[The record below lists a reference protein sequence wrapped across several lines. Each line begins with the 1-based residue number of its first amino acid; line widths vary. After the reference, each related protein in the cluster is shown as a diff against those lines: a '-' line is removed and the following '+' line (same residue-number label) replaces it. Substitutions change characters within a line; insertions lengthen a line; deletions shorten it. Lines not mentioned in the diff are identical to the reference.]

1 MDFQEGRKIM
11 ESFRKF
17 QRVNL
22 KSTGNS
28 GDQLQK
34 VSIFNWEVQFPSE
47 KAFYTV
53 SCGILSF
60 LDNEPEEDKEME
72 KIYFAL
78 LITFIVLFVGEN
90 IFLLVRF
97 CMKGLPPSRTNSV
110 EVEMMKK

>member
-1 MDFQEGRKIM
+1 MTHEPIIIDNRPGE
-11 ESFRKF
+11 E
-17 QRVNL
+17 
-22 KSTGNS
+22 KS
-28 GDQLQK
+28 L
-34 VSIFNWEVQFPSE
+34 
-47 KAFYTV
+47 YTV
-53 SCGILSF
+53 SCKILSF

-110 EVEMMKK
+110 EMMKK